1 MPRNAS
7 HVSDV
12 EAHWATCHEVLKS
25 SFSNQSRLVA
35 QHACQQH
42 TSLSQGT
49 GLLSYGC
56 WLHRARA
63 PKYQQRDRMAYVG
76 AELGRKGGEGTLVVK
91 NTACGRNEEKSNRE
105 KLSQQQPGKTHRAN
119 TFLKMLFFHWKEP
132 ELLLGAKKLQNKLR
146 ISYLVPESKE
156 VITEWWGHVTKT
168 QNQTK
173 WLLLAKHSTIWG
185 SK

>member
-1 MPRNAS
+1 MLKLIELPAM
-7 HVSDV
+7 
-12 EAHWATCHEVLKS
+12 KS
-25 SFSNQSRLVA
+25 S
-35 QHACQQH
+35 
-42 TSLSQGT
+42 SQVSPT
-49 GLLSYGC
+49 RASWLPSMPANNTPAFPRVQGC
-56 WLHRARA
+56 
-63 PKYQQRDRMAYVG
+63 YRMAAG
-76 AELGRKGGEGTLVVK
+76 FTELELQVSTERQNGLCGGRAGEEGRGRHTGGK

-119 TFLKMLFFHWKEP
+119 TFLEMLFFHWKEP